1 MRTEQE
7 TDTVWQLPTAELWL
21 PRDEVHVWRVSLDQ
35 PQRLAELEALLA
47 PDERQRAARLRF
59 KEDRDHFVIARGS
72 LRRLLGKYL
81 NLNPA
86 DLDFSY
92 SAYGKPLLDISLS
105 GDLRFNLSHSHGLA
119 LLAFARG
126 RDLGIDVEFVRRDVD
141 AEQIAEHFFSPAEA
155 ACLRALPADKKVEAF
170 FNCWTRKEAFVKARG
185 EGLSLPLDQFDVSL
199 APGEPAAL
207 LSRQTAVDISR
218 WSLIDLFA
226 GERYKAALVVEGRDW
241 RLCCWQWTG

>member
-7 TDTVWQLPTAELWL
+7 TDPVWQRPPAELWL
-21 PRDEVHVWRVSLDQ
+21 PRDEVHVWRVILDQ
-35 PQRLAELEALLA
+35 PQRLGEFEALLA
-47 PDERQRAARLRF
+47 PDERRRAARLRL
-59 KEDRDHFVIARGS
+59 KEDRDRFVIARGL
-72 LRRLLGKYL
+72 LRRLVGNYL

-86 DLDFSY
+86 DLAFRY
-92 SAYGKPLLDISLS
+92 SAHGKPSLDIPLS

-126 RDLGIDVEFVRRDVD
+126 RDLGIDLEFVRRDVA
-141 AEQIAEHFFSPAEA
+141 AEQIAERFFSPAEA
-155 ACLRALPADKKVEAF
+155 ASLRALPADEKVEAF

-207 LSRQTAVDISR
+207 LSRQTAVDISG
-218 WSLIDLFA
+218 WSLLDLLP
-226 GERYKAALVVEGRDW
+226 GDKYKAALVVEGRDW
-241 RLCCWQWTG
+241 RLCRWQWSG